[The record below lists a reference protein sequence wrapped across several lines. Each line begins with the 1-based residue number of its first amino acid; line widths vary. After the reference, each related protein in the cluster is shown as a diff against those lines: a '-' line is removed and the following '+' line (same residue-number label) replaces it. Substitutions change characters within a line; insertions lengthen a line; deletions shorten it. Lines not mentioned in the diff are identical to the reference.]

1 MGDSE
6 KEAEQDKQEVD
17 EVEQKRDRN
26 KGLLINDVITRGG
39 AGRGGGQK
47 TTDDDLMTEEHI
59 FSQFMRA
66 RGAGVDKMT
75 S

>member
-1 MGDSE
+1 MTSSLGE
-6 KEAEQDKQEVD
+6 EP
-17 EVEQKRDRN
+17 
-26 KGLLINDVITRGG
+26 G
-39 AGRGGGQK
+39 GGGQK

>member
-6 KEAEQDKQEVD
+6 EEVEQVKKEVY

-39 AGRGGGQK
+39 AGRVGQK

-59 FSQFMRA
+59 FSQFMCA
-66 RGAGVDKMT
+66 RGLG
-75 S
+75 